1 MTTHKDSGGEG
12 VAMRFSKARCFGL
25 MQDAL
30 QAPVHL
36 ECGPD
41 VERIRQ
47 GFYRARRYCQAR
59 SIYRYDALRFHVRGP
74 TLVIRKRSVP
84 AARVEVLQ
92 ELCECVAPVDCPGGS
107 GRQKAREFPQ

>member
-1 MTTHKDSGGEG
+1 
-12 VAMRFSKARCFGL
+12 MRFSKARCFGL

-47 GFYRARRYCQAR
+47 GFYRARQWCQAR
-59 SIYRYDALRFHVRGP
+59 GNYRFDALKFEIDGS
-74 TLVIRKRSVP
+74 TLVINKRPIPTASQLRHKLKLLREMR
-84 AARVEVLQ
+84 AF
-92 ELCECVAPVDCPGGS
+92 VAKRGVGL
-107 GRQKAREFPQ
+107 

>member
-1 MTTHKDSGGEG
+1 M
-12 VAMRFSKARCFGL
+12 MRFSKARCVEL

-30 QAPVHL
+30 QAPVRL

-59 SIYRYDALRFHVRGP
+59 SNYRYDDLGFHVRGP
-74 TLVIRKRSVP
+74 TLVIKERSVP
-84 AARVEVLQ
+84 TASQLRRRVEALQ

-107 GRQKAREFPQ
+107 GRQKAREIPNDQLR